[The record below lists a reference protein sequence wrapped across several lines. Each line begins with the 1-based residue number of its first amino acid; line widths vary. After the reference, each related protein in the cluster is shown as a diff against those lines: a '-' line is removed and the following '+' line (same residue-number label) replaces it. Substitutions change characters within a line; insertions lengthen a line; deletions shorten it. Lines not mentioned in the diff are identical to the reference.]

1 VARSVLSAIAQAQRN
16 AARAQAARA
25 RANAQA
31 QRQAERSRATAAR
44 EAART
49 QAAYARAA
57 RADAKERARLYA
69 EARTAEVA
77 ANNEELEQQVADL
90 QSLLSASLQVD
101 DFIDL
106 DSLKQAAQI
115 PVWQHGHLE
124 IAEPAPDPAQ
134 YTVPSP
140 SGIGKLFGGKQ
151 HKQAV
156 ETAQAAYE
164 QASEQHVQREQARI
178 AALQQARASFDATTA
193 AANAAA
199 EKQHQEIDAFK
210 ATLASG
216 DQDAVVTYFEM
227 VLRRSSYPETFPQA
241 FKLAY
246 VPASRQ
252 IVLEFEFPPL
262 EVVPTV
268 KTYRYVK
275 SQDSVTETA
284 RAATQI
290 RALYSSALAQTTL
303 RTLHELFEADRGRFL
318 DVVVFNGMLQSIDP
332 GTGLPIHPCLI
343 TVRTTREVFAELDLS
358 HVDPMAC
365 LKHLSASV
373 SANPA
378 ELAPVRPVL
387 EFSMVDPR
395 FVAETDVLSQL
406 DRRPNL
412 MDLSPTEFESL
423 IQNLFSKMGLDTKQ
437 TRPSRDG
444 GVDCLAYDTRAILG
458 GKVVIQ
464 AKRYK
469 NPVGVSAVRDLYGT
483 VLNEGAAKGILVTTS
498 SYGRGSYEFA
508 NDKPLEI
515 LDGANL
521 LALLAD
527 HAGIEAQIIP
537 PDTWHDPVPDAPASA

>member
-1 VARSVLSAIAQAQRN
+1 VARSVLSAIAQAQRS

-31 QRQAERSRATAAR
+31 QRQAERARATAAR
-44 EAART
+44 EAARA
-49 QAAYARAA
+49 QAAYERAA
-57 RADAKERARLYA
+57 RADAREQDRLYA
-69 EARTAEVA
+69 EARAAEVA
-77 ANNEELEQQVADL
+77 ADNETLEQQVADI
-90 QSLLSASLQVD
+90 QSLLSTSLQVD
-101 DFIDL
+101 DFIDV
-106 DSLKQAAQI
+106 DSLKQAPQL

-124 IAEPAPDPAQ
+124 IAEPIPDPAQ
-134 YTVPSP
+134 YRVPAP
-140 SGIGKLFGGKQ
+140 SGMGKLFGGKQ
-151 HKQAV
+151 HRQAV
-156 ETAQAAYE
+156 EAAQTAYE
-164 QASEQHVQREQARI
+164 QACNQHAEREQVRV
-178 AALQQARASFDATTA
+178 AALQQARTSFDATTA

-199 EKQHQEIDAFK
+199 EKQHQEIDAFQ
-210 ATLASG
+210 AALASG

-227 VLRRSSYPETFPQA
+227 VLRASSYPETFPQA

-262 EVVPTV
+262 EVVPAV

-284 RAATQI
+284 RPATQI

-318 DVVVFNGMLQSIDP
+318 DVIVFNGMLQSIDP

-343 TVRTTREVFAELDLS
+343 TVRTTQEVFAELDLS
-358 HVDPMAC
+358 NVDPTAC

-395 FVAETDVLSQL
+395 FVAETDVLSEL

-412 MDLSPTEFESL
+412 MELSPTEFESL
-423 IQNLFSKMGLDTKQ
+423 IQNLFTKMGLDTKQ

-444 GVDCLAYDTRAILG
+444 GVDCVAYDTRAILG

-508 NDKPLEI
+508 NDKPLEL